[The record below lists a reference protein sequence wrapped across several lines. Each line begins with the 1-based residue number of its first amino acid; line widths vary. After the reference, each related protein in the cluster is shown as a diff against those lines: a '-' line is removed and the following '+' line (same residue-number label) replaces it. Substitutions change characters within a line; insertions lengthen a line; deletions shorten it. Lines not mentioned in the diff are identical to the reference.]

1 MSKFERVENDMAE
14 KLLENMITKINQI
27 TTSLDG
33 TIAQITQMS
42 TAIQNMS
49 QRFSEETISVN
60 ENVRLIVEV
69 LKQFRMKSSE
79 NLQEISDDFNAKLK
93 ELYDKKSIELITEE
107 EKKAI
112 EMIKQASKAV
122 SNNLYYA
129 QLLNVIQSIR
139 EETNR
144 IISSKDQ

>member
-1 MSKFERVENDMAE
+1 MAE

-60 ENVRLIVEV
+60 ENIRLIVEV

-79 NLQEISDDFNAKLK
+79 NIQEISDDFNAKIK

>member
-1 MSKFERVENDMAE
+1 MAE

-60 ENVRLIVEV
+60 ENIRLIVEV

-79 NLQEISDDFNAKLK
+79 NIQEISDDFNAKIK
-93 ELYDKKSIELITEE
+93 ELYDKKSIELITED

-129 QLLNVIQSIR
+129 QLLNIIQSIR

-144 IISSKDQ
+144 IISSKDP

>member
-1 MSKFERVENDMAE
+1 MLNIMAE
-14 KLLENMITKINQI
+14 KLLDEMIVKINQI
-27 TTSLDG
+27 TTSLSG
-33 TIAQITQMS
+33 TIAQINQMS
-42 TAIQNMS
+42 TAIQTMS
-49 QRFSEETISVN
+49 QKFSEETISVN
-60 ENVRLIVEV
+60 ENIRLIVEV

-79 NLQEISDDFNAKLK
+79 SIQEISDDFNFQIK
-93 ELYDKKSIELITEE
+93 ELYEKKSIEVITDE

-112 EMIKQASKAV
+112 DIIRQAAKAV

-144 IISSKDQ
+144 IISRKEP

>member
-1 MSKFERVENDMAE
+1 MAE
-14 KLLENMITKINQI
+14 RLLDDMITKINQI

-49 QRFSEETISVN
+49 QKFSEETISVN
-60 ENVRLIVEV
+60 ENIRLIVEV

-79 NLQEISDDFNAKLK
+79 NMQEISDDFNAKIK
-93 ELYDKKSIELITEE
+93 ELYEKKSIESITEE

-112 EMIKQASKAV
+112 EIIRQAAKAV

-144 IISSKDQ
+144 IISCKEP

>member
-1 MSKFERVENDMAE
+1 MAE
-14 KLLENMITKINQI
+14 KLLDNMIIKINQI

-49 QRFSEETISVN
+49 QKFSEETISVN
-60 ENVRLIVEV
+60 ENIRLIVEV

-79 NLQEISDDFNAKLK
+79 NIQEISDDFNAKIK
-93 ELYDKKSIELITEE
+93 ELYEKKSIESITEE
-107 EKKAI
+107 EKKSI
-112 EMIKQASKAV
+112 EIIRRAAKAV

-144 IISSKDQ
+144 IISFKEP

>member
-1 MSKFERVENDMAE
+1 MAE
-14 KLLENMITKINQI
+14 RLLDDMIAKINQI

-42 TAIQNMS
+42 TSIQNMS
-49 QRFSEETISVN
+49 QKFSEETISVN
-60 ENVRLIVEV
+60 ENIRLIVEV

-79 NLQEISDDFNAKLK
+79 NMQEISDDFNARIK
-93 ELYDKKSIELITEE
+93 ELYEKKSIESITEE

-112 EMIKQASKAV
+112 EIIRQAAKAV

-144 IISSKDQ
+144 IISFKEQQTI

>member
-1 MSKFERVENDMAE
+1 MAE
-14 KLLENMITKINQI
+14 KLLDNMIIKINQI

-49 QRFSEETISVN
+49 QKFSEETISIN
-60 ENVRLIVEV
+60 ENIRLIVEV

-79 NLQEISDDFNAKLK
+79 NMQEISDDFNAKIK
-93 ELYDKKSIELITEE
+93 ELYEKKSIESITEE

-112 EMIKQASKAV
+112 EIIRQAAKAV

-144 IISSKDQ
+144 IISYKEP

>member
-1 MSKFERVENDMAE
+1 MAE
-14 KLLENMITKINQI
+14 RLSAERLLDEMINKINQI
-27 TTSLDG
+27 TASLDG
-33 TIAQITQMS
+33 TIAQINQMS
-42 TAIQNMS
+42 TAIQTMS
-49 QRFSEETISVN
+49 QKFSEETISVN
-60 ENVRLIVEV
+60 ENIRLIVEV

-79 NLQEISDDFNAKLK
+79 NMQQIADDFNAEIK
-93 ELYDKKSIELITEE
+93 ELYEKKSIESITEE

-112 EMIKQASKAV
+112 DLIKEAAKAV

-144 IISSKDQ
+144 IISCKEP

>member
-1 MSKFERVENDMAE
+1 MAE
-14 KLLENMITKINQI
+14 KLLDNMITKINQI

-60 ENVRLIVEV
+60 ENIRLIVEV
-69 LKQFRMKSSE
+69 LKQFRMKSTE
-79 NLQEISDDFNAKLK
+79 NLQEISDDFNAKIK
-93 ELYDKKSIELITEE
+93 ELYEKKSIELIAEE

-112 EMIKQASKAV
+112 DIIKQASKAV

-129 QLLNVIQSIR
+129 QLLNIIQSIR

-144 IISSKDQ
+144 IISSRDQ

>member
-1 MSKFERVENDMAE
+1 MAE
-14 KLLENMITKINQI
+14 RLLDNMINKINQI
-27 TTSLDG
+27 TSSLDG
-33 TIAQITQMS
+33 TIAQINQMS

-49 QRFSEETISVN
+49 QKFSEETISVN
-60 ENVRLIVEV
+60 ENIRLIVEV

-79 NLQEISDDFNAKLK
+79 NLQTISDDFNARIK
-93 ELYDKKSIELITEE
+93 ELYEKKSIETITEE

-112 EMIKQASKAV
+112 EMIRQAAKAV

-129 QLLNVIQSIR
+129 QLLNIIQSIR

-144 IISSKDQ
+144 IISCKEP

>member
-1 MSKFERVENDMAE
+1 MKMAE
-14 KLLENMITKINQI
+14 KLLDEMINRINQI
-27 TTSLDG
+27 QASLDG
-33 TIAQITQMS
+33 TIAQINQMS
-42 TAIQNMS
+42 TAIQTMS
-49 QRFSEETISVN
+49 QKFSEETISIN
-60 ENVRLIVEV
+60 ENIRLIVEV

-79 NLQEISDDFNAKLK
+79 NMQEIADDFNTKIQ
-93 ELYDKKSIELITEE
+93 ELYEKKSIETITDE

-112 EMIKQASKAV
+112 ELIRQAAKAV

-144 IISSKDQ
+144 IISCREPSM

>member
-1 MSKFERVENDMAE
+1 MTEN
-14 KLLENMITKINQI
+14 LLNNMINKINQI
-27 TTSLDG
+27 TNSLDG

-49 QRFSEETISVN
+49 QKFSEETISVN
-60 ENVRLIVEV
+60 ENIRLIVEV

-79 NLQEISDDFNAKLK
+79 NMQAISDDFNTKIK
-93 ELYDKKSIELITEE
+93 ELYEKKSIDTITEE

-112 EMIKQASKAV
+112 ETIRQAVKAV

-129 QLLNVIQSIR
+129 QLLNIIQSIR

-144 IISSKDQ
+144 IISRKGP

>member
-1 MSKFERVENDMAE
+1 MAE
-14 KLLENMITKINQI
+14 RLLDNMIAKINQI

-49 QRFSEETISVN
+49 QKFSEETISVN
-60 ENVRLIVEV
+60 ENIRLIVEV

-79 NLQEISDDFNAKLK
+79 NMQEISDDFNAKIK
-93 ELYDKKSIELITEE
+93 ELYEKKSIESITEE

-112 EMIKQASKAV
+112 EIIRQAAKAV

-144 IISSKDQ
+144 IISFKEP

>member
-1 MSKFERVENDMAE
+1 MAE
-14 KLLENMITKINQI
+14 KLLDNMITKINQI

-49 QRFSEETISVN
+49 QQFSEETISVN
-60 ENVRLIVEV
+60 ENIRLIVEV

-79 NLQEISDDFNAKLK
+79 NLQEISDDFNAKIK
-93 ELYDKKSIELITEE
+93 ELYEKKSIELITEE

-112 EMIKQASKAV
+112 EMIKQASKVV

-129 QLLNVIQSIR
+129 QLLNIIQSIR

-144 IISSKDQ
+144 IISSRDQ

>member
-1 MSKFERVENDMAE
+1 MAE
-14 KLLENMITKINQI
+14 NLLNSMIDKINQI

-33 TIAQITQMS
+33 TVAQITQMNTS
-42 TAIQNMS
+42 IQNMS

-60 ENVRLIVEV
+60 ENIRLIVEV
-69 LKQFRMKSSE
+69 LKQFRMKSNE
-79 NLQEISDDFNAKLK
+79 NLQEISDDFNAKIK
-93 ELYDKKSIELITEE
+93 ELYEKKVIELITEE

-112 EMIKQASKAV
+112 ELIKQASKAV

-129 QLLNVIQSIR
+129 QLLNIIQSIR

-144 IISSKDQ
+144 IISRKNQ

>member
-1 MSKFERVENDMAE
+1 MAE
-14 KLLENMITKINQI
+14 RLLDDMITKINQI

-49 QRFSEETISVN
+49 QKFSEETISVN
-60 ENVRLIVEV
+60 ENIRLIVEV

-79 NLQEISDDFNAKLK
+79 NMQEISDDFNAKIK
-93 ELYDKKSIELITEE
+93 ELYEKKSIESITEE

-112 EMIKQASKAV
+112 EIIRRAAKAV

-144 IISSKDQ
+144 IISFKEP

>member
-1 MSKFERVENDMAE
+1 MAE
-14 KLLENMITKINQI
+14 RLLNDMITKINQI
-27 TTSLDG
+27 TNSLDG

-49 QRFSEETISVN
+49 QKFSEETISVN
-60 ENVRLIVEV
+60 ENIRLIVEV
-69 LKQFRMKSSE
+69 LKQFRMESSE
-79 NLQEISDDFNAKLK
+79 NMQEISDDFNSRIKD
-93 ELYDKKSIELITEE
+93 LYEKKIIESITEE

-112 EMIKQASKAV
+112 EIIRQAAKAV

-129 QLLNVIQSIR
+129 QLLNVTQSIR

-144 IISSKDQ
+144 IISCKEP

>member
-1 MSKFERVENDMAE
+1 MAE
-14 KLLENMITKINQI
+14 KLLDNMITKINQI

-49 QRFSEETISVN
+49 QKFSEETISVN
-60 ENVRLIVEV
+60 ENIRLIVEV

-79 NLQEISDDFNAKLK
+79 NLQEISDDFNAKIK

-112 EMIKQASKAV
+112 DMIKQASKAV

-129 QLLNVIQSIR
+129 QLLNIIQSIR

-144 IISSKDQ
+144 IISSRDQ